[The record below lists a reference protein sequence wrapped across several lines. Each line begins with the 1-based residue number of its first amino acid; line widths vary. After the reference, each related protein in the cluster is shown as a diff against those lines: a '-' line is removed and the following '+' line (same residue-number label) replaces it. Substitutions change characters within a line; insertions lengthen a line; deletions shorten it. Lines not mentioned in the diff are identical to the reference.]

1 MYPDLENNTTF
12 LCSQIPEAISEEI
25 QLCNAKMNYKQGEL
39 LTIIC
44 QLAQVMS
51 NQAFIDQMLEINE
64 DICRM
69 CLWQQDGVHNKM
81 ADASNAGNKADTTL
95 KES

>member
-1 MYPDLENNTTF
+1 
-12 LCSQIPEAISEEI
+12 
-25 QLCNAKMNYKQGEL
+25 MNYKQGEL

-44 QLAQVMS
+44 QLAQVMA

-69 CLWQQDGVHNKM
+69 CLWQQNGVHDKM
-81 ADASNAGNKADTTL
+81 DATDVVSKTDTTV